1 MIDVDKYNTNAI
13 NLMYCAYITILDDA
27 EDELIATDID
37 ADNSLDCADY
47 AAGGLIADID
57 DGNVEDFSD
66 ILILGDAENELIATS
81 IDAGDFTDCADDVAC
96 GLIDTAIDAGNL
108 TDWR

>member
-1 MIDVDKYNTNAI
+1 MIGVEKHNTNAI

-27 EDELIATDID
+27 EDELIATAID

-66 ILILGDAENELIATS
+66 IAILGDAANELIADY
-81 IDAGDFTDCADDVAC
+81 IDAGDLTGFADDVAG
-96 GLIDTAIDAGNL
+96 GLIATSVDAGDS